1 MNAPSLI
8 TQPSGHHNTP
18 TTDVYRLAESSG
30 LDTLNQLKTPW
41 YLASF
46 SALDRYYRKPAGEN
60 LYVMVRGSIVDL
72 AREVADLTYPGLD
85 QWDAC
90 LPSGEGAI
98 HFRCVDEHEPIP
110 QFGFGVL
117 DFLFDPRAD
126 VFLDRADAYQEL
138 REKTVS
144 ARQPH
149 EPGSLYEAAVLAA
162 RYGLAVPQPDL
173 PTHSADV
180 MDIDNTGSAED
191 ISPQLQRRLFI
202 DLLTGEHGEQG
213 LALLMKSGAVARLWP
228 ELQPM
233 NDTGHSKEHHPEG
246 NVWEHTL
253 ETLRYRKTQNLTLAA
268 ALLLHDSG
276 KPYSERTRERAFDKH
291 AEIGARTAERLL
303 RRLGFSAGFVSD
315 VDWLIRNHMLPG
327 ALHRLPTYRSE
338 RAMAS
343 PLFPL
348 LLELYRCDLCSTYR
362 GPDGYYRAC
371 RVYRTFLKNRANPF
385 RSADGKKLL
394 RLYVE

>member
-1 MNAPSLI
+1 M
-8 TQPSGHHNTP
+8 
-18 TTDVYRLAESSG
+18 D
-30 LDTLNQLKTPW
+30 D
-41 YLASF
+41 
-46 SALDRYYRKPAGEN
+46 
-60 LYVMVRGSIVDL
+60 
-72 AREVADLTYPGLD
+72 
-85 QWDAC
+85 
-90 LPSGEGAI
+90 
-98 HFRCVDEHEPIP
+98 DEPMP
-110 QFGFGVL
+110 RFGFGVL

-138 REKTVS
+138 RGGTVS
-144 ARQPH
+144 ARQTG

-162 RYGLAVPQPDL
+162 RYDLTVPEPESPLHSTETSGIKDAGATADI
-173 PTHSADV
+173 PT
-180 MDIDNTGSAED
+180 E
-191 ISPQLQRRLFI
+191 LQRRLFI
-202 DLLTGEHGEQG
+202 DLLTGDHGERG
-213 LALLMKSGAVARLWP
+213 LALLMNSGAVARLWP
-228 ELQPM
+228 ELEPM

-253 ETLRYRKTQNLTLAA
+253 ETLRYRKTRNLTLAA

-291 AEIGARTAERLL
+291 AEIGARTAARLL

-315 VDWLIRNHMLPG
+315 VEWLIQNHMLPG

-371 RVYRTFLKNRANPF
+371 TVYRSFLKNRANPF
-385 RSADGKKLL
+385 RSTDGKKLL

>member
-1 MNAPSLI
+1 MNAPARS
-8 TQPSGHHNTP
+8 SP
-18 TTDVYRLAESSG
+18 TSEYRHSSDDDLARLAESQGEEG
-30 LDTLNQLKTPW
+30 LHQLNTPW

-46 SALDRYYRKPAGEN
+46 SALDRYFRKPSGAN
-60 LYVMVRGSIVDL
+60 LYVVVRGSLVDL
-72 AREVADLTYPGLD
+72 AREVSDLTYPGLD

-90 LPSGEGAI
+90 LPNGEGAI
-98 HFRCVDEHEPIP
+98 HFRCVDDDEPMP
-110 QFGFGVL
+110 RFGFGVL

-138 REKTVS
+138 REKAVS
-144 ARQPH
+144 PGQTGG
-149 EPGSLYEAAVLAA
+149 PGSLYDAAVLAA
-162 RYGLAVPQPDL
+162 RYGLTVPDPES
-173 PTHSADV
+173 P
-180 MDIDNTGSAED
+180 AEAAEV
-191 ISPQLQRRLFI
+191 SPELQRRLFI
-202 DLLTGEHGEQG
+202 DLLTGDHGEQG
-213 LALLMKSGAVARLWP
+213 LALLMNSGAVGRLWP
-228 ELQPM
+228 ELAPM

-253 ETLRYRKTQNLTLAA
+253 ETLRYRKTRNLTLAA

-291 AEIGARTAERLL
+291 AEIGARTAARLL
-303 RRLGFSAGFVSD
+303 RRMGFSPGFVSD
-315 VDWLIRNHMLPG
+315 VEWLIRNHMLPG

-362 GPDGYYRAC
+362 GPEGYHRAC
-371 RVYRTFLKNRANPF
+371 AVYRSFLKNRANPF

>member
-1 MNAPSLI
+1 MNAPALS
-8 TQPSGHHNTP
+8 TP
-18 TTDVYRLAESSG
+18 TSRHGTPSRDERAPLATTPGTERLR
-30 LDTLNQLKTPW
+30 QLKSPW

-46 SALDRYYRKPAGEN
+46 SALDRYFRKPTGEN
-60 LYVMVRGSIVDL
+60 VYVLVRGGIVDL
-72 AREVADLTYPGLD
+72 AREVDDLTYPGLTR
-85 QWDAC
+85 WDAC
-90 LPSGEGAI
+90 LPNGEGAI
-98 HFRCVDEHEPIP
+98 HFRCVDDDEPMP
-110 QFGFGVL
+110 RFSFGAL

-138 REKTVS
+138 RSGLAS
-144 ARQPH
+144 AQQTG
-149 EPGSLYEAAVLAA
+149 EQDSLYDAAVLAA
-162 RYGLAVPQPDL
+162 RYGLVVPEPES
-173 PTHSADV
+173 PEHV
-180 MDIDNTGSAED
+180 AE
-191 ISPQLQRRLFI
+191 IPPALQRRLFI
-202 DLLTGEHGEQG
+202 DLITGDHGEQG
-213 LALLMKSGAVARLWP
+213 LALLMRSGALARLWP
-228 ELQPM
+228 ELEPM

-253 ETLRYRKTQNLTLAA
+253 ETLRYRKTSDLTLAA

-291 AEIGARTAERLL
+291 AEIGARTAARLL
-303 RRLGFSAGFVSD
+303 RRMGFSAGFVSD
-315 VDWLIRNHMLPG
+315 VEWLIRNHMLPG

-362 GPDGYYRAC
+362 GPEGYHRAC
-371 RVYRTFLKNRANPF
+371 AVYRTFLKNRANPF